1 MDDVQREPIEDV
13 VKEGIP
19 QTPGR
24 GGSGSVTSRSDT
36 WVSPAEH
43 PPDTA
48 GIVKNAYTCGYL
60 LLYCRQQFNAENL
73 NFCIAI
79 DGFKSRCQDRRAWPA
94 SSLSELESERKSD
107 EDIPWPS
114 QLVSEQVMRKGVQDI
129 VEEYLADSAAQQ
141 VMLPHVVNER
151 TQQRI
156 QRIAFYGPLV
166 FDECLADPMR
176 TLERD
181 IMPRFV
187 RSELFDESKTMY
199 SYIFRTVPNSRELD
213 TPPPTGTI
221 LDFLS
226 HREVQEKTNYTLQDI
241 VNDRYLFSIMR
252 TYLAK
257 SFNSEN
263 LLCVRHISIFDELVA
278 SNAKEGA
285 KREAWDIVRYFLRS
299 DSDLEVSSTSHTR
312 RQIGLELADPEAGMF
327 SDVKDD
333 ALVML
338 KADFAKFMRSGEY
351 AELPLLMIG
360 KFVELKGPQRRG
372 NFFNCFQ
379 KLE

>member
-1 MDDVQREPIEDV
+1 
-13 VKEGIP
+13 
-19 QTPGR
+19 
-24 GGSGSVTSRSDT
+24 
-36 WVSPAEH
+36 
-43 PPDTA
+43 
-48 GIVKNAYTCGYL
+48 
-60 LLYCRQQFNAENL
+60 
-73 NFCIAI
+73 
-79 DGFKSRCQDRRAWPA
+79 
-94 SSLSELESERKSD
+94 
-107 EDIPWPS
+107 
-114 QLVSEQVMRKGVQDI
+114 MRKGVQDI